1 MERHAGL
8 LVRLSTAKQTDEATD
23 DATERQEERS
33 RAFCMAKGWPVVRV
47 YSDVDVSAY
56 RAPYQ
61 KAPPRREGFEQA
73 LVDIQSGVIDALVC
87 YRLDR
92 LCRDHGDLERVLAT
106 CERHCAVVVSVSE
119 SIDTGSPGGDMAAR
133 LLVDLA
139 RLESQTIGLRV
150 AAQREQT
157 ANRGLP
163 APGGWMPFG
172 YRYVPRTDTETARYR
187 IVEAEAHLIREA
199 AGRVLAGETLNS
211 IARDF
216 NARGVVTPPPR
227 RKPEKAAKAFYTRRL
242 KRILINPAIAGL
254 RAYHGEIVGNATWPP
269 ILDHATWAAAR
280 AILLAP
286 ERQAGG
292 RPHRWPIAG
301 LAVCGNPNCGE
312 TLRTKF
318 TGRAT
323 VYACDPTKP
332 GFRGC
337 GRISINAHNLE
348 QIVLKLIDKRGWCR
362 LAGTLGELAVAD
374 THDPGLAER
383 LVADEAELRSIARQK
398 VLGKLEEAEWLEMR
412 RALMDRID
420 ATKGQLERRAEMPR
434 EQLNGSKPIHEVWHG
449 WTIEQK
455 RAVLRALFKR
465 IVILPATKRGRGED
479 PDRVQPE
486 WLA

>member
-1 MERHAGL
+1 M
-8 LVRLSTAKQTDEATD
+8 
-23 DATERQEERS
+23 
-33 RAFCMAKGWPVVRV
+33 
-47 YSDVDVSAY
+47 
-56 RAPYQ
+56 
-61 KAPPRREGFEQA
+61 
-73 LVDIQSGVIDALVC
+73 
-87 YRLDR
+87 
-92 LCRDHGDLERVLAT
+92 AT

-139 RLESQTIGLRV
+139 RIESQTIGLRV
-150 AAQREQT
+150 AVQPEQT

-323 VYACDPTKP
+323 VYACDP
-332 GFRGC
+332 
-337 GRISINAHNLE
+337 
-348 QIVLKLIDKRGWCR
+348 
-362 LAGTLGELAVAD
+362 
-374 THDPGLAER
+374 
-383 LVADEAELRSIARQK
+383 
-398 VLGKLEEAEWLEMR
+398 AEWLEMR
-412 RALMDRID
+412 QALMDRMD
-420 ATKGQLERRAEMPR
+420 ATKRQLERRAEMPR
-434 EQLNGSKPIHEVWHG
+434 EQLNGSKPIHEVWNG

-455 RAVLRALFKR
+455 RAVLRALFR
-465 IVILPATKRGRGED
+465 CIVILPATKRGRGED